1 MAFKKVDSKAELEK
15 VLSENPN
22 MNDIVDLFNREYN
35 FIQSLVR
42 LRKEVGLT
50 QKEVAEKSGLTQQM
64 VSRIEKIDYS
74 PTLKNLLKY
83 ISAIGAIIE
92 VKRL

>member
-15 VLSENPN
+15 VLSEDPN
-22 MNDIVDLFNREYN
+22 MDDIVDLFNKEYN

-42 LRKEVGLT
+42 LRNEKGLT

-64 VSRIEKIDYS
+64 VSRIEIIDYS

-83 ISAIGAIIE
+83 INAIGAIIE
-92 VKRL
+92 IKRL